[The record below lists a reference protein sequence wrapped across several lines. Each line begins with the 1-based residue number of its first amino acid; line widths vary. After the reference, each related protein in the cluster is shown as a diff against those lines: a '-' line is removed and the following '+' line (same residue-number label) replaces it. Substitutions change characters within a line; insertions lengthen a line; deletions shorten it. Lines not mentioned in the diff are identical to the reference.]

1 MTSKDRLVNSS
12 RNPLARE
19 LLRSAEL
26 DDPPA
31 QSMIRLAMALG
42 LGSSAVVSTM
52 ATGAAAATEVTLDA
66 AVATATN
73 GMTVASA
80 AANSTGAVA
89 TANVSAGTAMF
100 SSTVS
105 ATNVA
110 ASTAVFSSVGGIAAA
125 PAVTSTLS
133 AIGMLKAL
141 AVVSLTCGAL
151 SFGGTKL
158 AMTMAEAPEATAS
171 ISAQQV
177 RVAPSQTKRAVALGN
192 VATITVAPP
201 SPTKPDETD
210 VEGDILPALLQETQH
225 LNNAP
230 ENVLQAAP
238 ERNVGRQD
246 TKAVRAPT
254 LTDNGTAN
262 LQEAPSLTQAT
273 AVPVVNGQ
281 RHSAVAAFPS
291 DDEPAAPSVSAA
303 SDKKANARNKPQK
316 SDSDPGLDRVL
327 LERARTA
334 VAEGQPLVALQA
346 LDAYRTHAR
355 SGTLR
360 AESVLLRVRALLA
373 LGQRSAAEREAMP
386 LIKAAPQSRPAA
398 RLRELIGVPN
408 DTP

>member
-1 MTSKDRLVNSS
+1 MTSKDRLIDSS

-52 ATGAAAATEVTLDA
+52 ATGAAAASEVTLDA

-80 AANSTGAVA
+80 AANGTGAVA
-89 TANVSAGTAMF
+89 TANIGAGTAMF

-133 AIGMLKAL
+133 AVGMLKAM

-158 AMTMAEAPEATAS
+158 AMTMAEAPVATAN
-171 ISAQQV
+171 ISKQPV
-177 RVAPSQTKRAVALGN
+177 RVAPTDTKRAVALGN
-192 VATITVAPP
+192 LAPSTVAPP
-201 SPTKPDETD
+201 SPPKPDETD
-210 VEGDILPALLQETQH
+210 VEDELLPAHLQDAQH
-225 LNNAP
+225 LNNVP
-230 ENVLQAAP
+230 ESVQQAAP

-254 LTDNGTAN
+254 STDKVTAD
-262 LQEAPSLTQAT
+262 LQGASLTQTT
-273 AVPVVNGQ
+273 AVPVVNVQ
-281 RHSAVAAFPS
+281 HRSAVGAFPS

-303 SDKKANARNKPQK
+303 SDKKASARHKPQK
-316 SDSDPGLDRVL
+316 SDSDPGLERVL

-334 VAEGQPLVALQA
+334 VAAGQPLVALQA